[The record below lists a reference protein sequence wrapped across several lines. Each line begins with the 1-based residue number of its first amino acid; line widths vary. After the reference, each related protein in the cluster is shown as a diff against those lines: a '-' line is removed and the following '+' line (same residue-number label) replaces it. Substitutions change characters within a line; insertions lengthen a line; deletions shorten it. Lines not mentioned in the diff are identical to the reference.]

1 MKLASA
7 IIAEN
12 VKRLEI
18 AQNVIKEIRQQAAQI
33 GQVMQ
38 KQKKRQVQQA
48 VKIMNEAGRR
58 IKG

>member
-18 AQNVIKEIRQQAAQI
+18 AQNAIKEIRQQAAQI
-33 GQVMQ
+33 VAECERAEKEME
-38 KQKKRQVQQA
+38 A
-48 VKIMNEAGRR
+48 VDMDETD
-58 IKG
+58 